1 MTMVK
6 KYLVTGGAGPL
17 GKLIVSMLLEQGKD
31 VKILMSELA
40 DVSEYK
46 EKNIEISYG
55 ISTDKDTLK
64 DFFTVEDPR
73 SSVLIHA
80 DEYISLSDKTNLNMR
95 RVNVAGTE
103 NIIDMC
109 IKRKIGRIVYLGSAY
124 ALNPELQGEQMTLHF
139 DRNKVEG
146 EYAKTKA
153 EAAAFIM
160 EKVTLNRLNA
170 VLVLPTFIIGPGYAE
185 DHDINRILT
194 AYLKN
199 GVNPIKDGGGHAF
212 VDVRDVANA
221 MIALVDKGEAGSG
234 YIVSGA
240 YKTSDEF
247 FQDVNEVKGIDE
259 PRKMTPKWVM
269 KKSLS
274 KFVDTYYKITHK
286 ENPKNVYALFQ
297 DNPQIMYANR
307 NDIIPETIISFKESI
322 AETLG
327 EDSSIYA
334 EQAKAE
340 AENAAAA
347 ASVAAPAE
355 AAPAEE
361 TVPEPVKETVQEVV
375 EEPAPAPAKP
385 GFGTPAVEVPAAPI
399 PEPAPAP
406 APVQAAPEMPAGP
419 SDASSLL
426 DAAFSDEKL
435 N

>member
-1 MTMVK
+1 MAE

-31 VKILMSELA
+31 VRILMSELA

-64 DFFTVEDPR
+64 EFFDVEDPR
-73 SSVLIHA
+73 HSVLIHA

-124 ALNPELQGEQMTLHF
+124 ALNPDVQGEEMTIHF

-185 DHDINRILT
+185 DHDINKILR

-199 GVNPIKDGGGHAF
+199 GVNPIKEGGGHAF
-212 VDVRDVANA
+212 VDVRDVATA

-240 YKTSDEF
+240 YKTSEEF
-247 FQDVNEVKGIDE
+247 FQDINEIKGIE
-259 PRKMTPKWVM
+259 QPVKMTPKWVM

-307 NDIIPETIISFKESI
+307 NDIIPETVISFKETI
-322 AETLG
+322 ADTMG
-327 EDSSIYA
+327 EEVVPS
-334 EQAKAE
+334 
-340 AENAAAA
+340 A
-347 ASVAAPAE
+347 ASDTSADPASAPN
-355 AAPAEE
+355 
-361 TVPEPVKETVQEVV
+361 Q
-375 EEPAPAPAKP
+375 
-385 GFGTPAVEVPAAPI
+385 
-399 PEPAPAP
+399 
-406 APVQAAPEMPAGP
+406 
-419 SDASSLL
+419 
-426 DAAFSDEKL
+426 
-435 N
+435 

>member
-1 MTMVK
+1 MAN

-17 GKLIVSMLLEQGKD
+17 GKLIISMLLEQGKD
-31 VKILMSELA
+31 VRILMSELA

-46 EKNIEISYG
+46 EKNIEICYG

-64 DFFTVEDPR
+64 EFFTVEDPR
-73 SSVLIHA
+73 HSVLIHA

-124 ALNPELQGEQMTLHF
+124 ALNPDVQGEQMTIHF

-185 DHDINRILT
+185 DHDINKILK

-199 GVNPIKDGGGHAF
+199 GVNPIKEGGGHAF
-212 VDVRDVANA
+212 VDVRDVATA

-240 YKTSDEF
+240 YRTSDEF
-247 FQDVNEVKGIDE
+247 FQDVNEIKGIDQ

-297 DNPQIMYANR
+297 DNPQIMYSNR
-307 NDIIPETIISFKESI
+307 NDIIPETVISFKETI
-322 AETLG
+322 AETMGEEVPVSATVIPVASEPAPVPAEEIPAPEPEAVLPSPDPVDSKVE
-327 EDSSIYA
+327 EDSS
-334 EQAKAE
+334 Q
-340 AENAAAA
+340 
-347 ASVAAPAE
+347 P
-355 AAPAEE
+355 
-361 TVPEPVKETVQEVV
+361 
-375 EEPAPAPAKP
+375 
-385 GFGTPAVEVPAAPI
+385 
-399 PEPAPAP
+399 
-406 APVQAAPEMPAGP
+406 
-419 SDASSLL
+419 
-426 DAAFSDEKL
+426 
-435 N
+435 

>member
-1 MTMVK
+1 MAT

-17 GKLIVSMLLEQGKD
+17 GKLIISMLLEQGKD
-31 VKILMSELA
+31 VRILMSELA

-46 EKNIEISYG
+46 EKKLEICYG

-64 DFFTVEDPR
+64 SFFEVADPR
-73 SSVLIHA
+73 NSVLIHA
-80 DEYISLSDKTNLNMR
+80 DEYISLTDKTNLNMR

-109 IKRKIGRIVYLGSAY
+109 IKRKIGRVVYLGSAY
-124 ALNPELQGEQMTLHF
+124 ALNPEVQGEQMTIHF

-185 DHDINRILT
+185 DHDINKILK

-199 GVNPIKDGGGHAF
+199 GVNPIKEGGGHAF

-247 FQDVNEVKGIDE
+247 FQDVNEVKGIEE

-307 NDIIPETIISFKESI
+307 NDIIPETVISFKETI
-322 AETLG
+322 AETMG
-327 EDSSIYA
+327 EDSSSYA
-334 EQAKAE
+334 EK
-340 AENAAAA
+340 
-347 ASVAAPAE
+347 
-355 AAPAEE
+355 
-361 TVPEPVKETVQEVV
+361 VPVTPV
-375 EEPAPAPAKP
+375 PAPAPEVEAEP
-385 GFGTPAVEVPAAPI
+385 VEAVAPAQEAPVEAA
-399 PEPAPAP
+399 PAPAP
-406 APVQAAPEMPAGP
+406 APAPAAEG
-419 SDASSLL
+419 SLDINDL
-426 DAAFSDEKL
+426 LGIEDKEDPNS
-435 N
+435 

>member
-1 MTMVK
+1 MVK

-347 ASVAAPAE
+347 ASVAAPVE

-361 TVPEPVKETVQEVV
+361 TVPEPVKETVQEAV
-375 EEPAPAPAKP
+375 EEPAPAKL

-399 PEPAPAP
+399 PEPAPAPAPAP

>member
-1 MTMVK
+1 MAE

-31 VKILMSELA
+31 VRILMSELA

-64 DFFTVEDPR
+64 EFFDVEDPR
-73 SSVLIHA
+73 HSVLIHA

-124 ALNPELQGEQMTLHF
+124 ALNPDVQGEEMTIHF

-185 DHDINRILT
+185 DHDINKILR

-199 GVNPIKDGGGHAF
+199 GVNPIKEGGGHAF
-212 VDVRDVANA
+212 VDVRDVATA

-240 YKTSDEF
+240 YKTSEEF
-247 FQDVNEVKGIDE
+247 FQDINEIKGIE
-259 PRKMTPKWVM
+259 QPVKMTPKWVM

-307 NDIIPETIISFKESI
+307 NDIIPETVISFKETI
-322 AETLG
+322 AETMG
-327 EDSSIYA
+327 E
-334 EQAKAE
+334 
-340 AENAAAA
+340 
-347 ASVAAPAE
+347 
-355 AAPAEE
+355 
-361 TVPEPVKETVQEVV
+361 EVV
-375 EEPAPAPAKP
+375 PSAAPAPA
-385 GFGTPAVEVPAAPI
+385 A
-399 PEPAPAP
+399 
-406 APVQAAPEMPAGP
+406 
-419 SDASSLL
+419 
-426 DAAFSDEKL
+426 DAASDTSADPASDP
-435 N
+435 NQ

>member
-1 MTMVK
+1 MVN

-17 GKLIVSMLLEQGKD
+17 GKLIISMLLEQGKE
-31 VKILMSELA
+31 VRILMSELA

-46 EKNIEISYG
+46 EKGIEICYG

-64 DFFTVEDPR
+64 PFFDLEDPR
-73 SSVLIHA
+73 HSVLIHA
-80 DEYISLSDKTNLNMR
+80 DEYISLSDKNNLNMR

-109 IKRKIGRIVYLGSAY
+109 IKRKIGRVVYLGSAY
-124 ALNPELQGEQMTLHF
+124 ALNPELQGEEMTIHF

-153 EAAAFIM
+153 EAAAFVM

-185 DHDINRILT
+185 DHDINKILK

-199 GVNPIKDGGGHAF
+199 GVNPIKEGGGHAF

-240 YKTSDEF
+240 YKTSEEF
-247 FQDVNEVKGIDE
+247 FQDVNEVKGIEE
-259 PRKMTPKWVM
+259 PIKMTPKWVM

-307 NDIIPETIISFKESI
+307 NDIIPETVISFKDSITESVSWM
-322 AETLG
+322 
-327 EDSSIYA
+327 DS
-334 EQAKAE
+334 
-340 AENAAAA
+340 N
-347 ASVAAPAE
+347 
-355 AAPAEE
+355 
-361 TVPEPVKETVQEVV
+361 
-375 EEPAPAPAKP
+375 
-385 GFGTPAVEVPAAPI
+385 
-399 PEPAPAP
+399 
-406 APVQAAPEMPAGP
+406 
-419 SDASSLL
+419 
-426 DAAFSDEKL
+426 

>member
-1 MTMVK
+1 MLD

-17 GKLIVSMLLEQGKD
+17 GKLIISMLLEQGKD
-31 VKILMSELA
+31 VRILMSALA

-46 EKNIEISYG
+46 EKGVEISYG

-64 DFFTVEDPR
+64 DFFNLDDPR
-73 SSVLIHA
+73 RCVLIHA

-95 RVNVAGTE
+95 RVNVTGTE

-109 IKRKIGRIVYLGSAY
+109 IKRKVGRIVYLGSAY
-124 ALNPELQGEQMTLHF
+124 ALNPDVQGEEMTIHF
-139 DRNKVEG
+139 DRNKVDG

-185 DHDINRILT
+185 DHDINKILT

-199 GVNPIKDGGGHAF
+199 GVNPIKEGGGHAF
-212 VDVRDVANA
+212 VDVRDVATA

-240 YKTSDEF
+240 YRTSDEF
-247 FQDVNEVKGIDE
+247 FQDINEIRGIDE
-259 PRKMTPKWVM
+259 PIKMTPKWVM

-307 NDIIPETIISFKESI
+307 NDIIPVTVISFKETI
-322 AETLG
+322 AETIG
-327 EDSSIYA
+327 GDITIPEPVA
-334 EQAKAE
+334 KEEAPAAQPVEKAE
-340 AENAAAA
+340 PE
-347 ASVAAPAE
+347 PAE
-355 AAPAEE
+355 AAPAENA
-361 TVPEPVKETVQEVV
+361 EPVKPV
-375 EEPAPAPAKP
+375 ENDP
-385 GFGTPAVEVPAAPI
+385 GEGDQNT
-399 PEPAPAP
+399 
-406 APVQAAPEMPAGP
+406 
-419 SDASSLL
+419 
-426 DAAFSDEKL
+426 
-435 N
+435 